1 MNALRHRRAVSGW
14 ATGLVV
20 IIGCG
25 LGLAACSGNGQALAQ
40 AACVHVDKSISLYK
54 QGIATTDPTRS
65 AALDQQAYVQLVDA
79 LPLAAQAAGKDSQW
93 QALMTTVSE
102 SSRVSES
109 HLVGA
114 LTDQCGMADQS
125 NPFEPPPTRPVPPPA
140 SIPPPATA
148 PGSP

>member
-1 MNALRHRRAVSGW
+1 
-14 ATGLVV
+14 
-20 IIGCG
+20 
-25 LGLAACSGNGQALAQ
+25 LAQ

-54 QGIATTDPTRS
+54 QATATTDPARS
-65 AALDQQAYVQLVDA
+65 AALYQQAYIQLVDA

-109 HLVGA
+109 HLIGA
-114 LTDQCGMADQS
+114 MTDQCGMANQS

-140 SIPPPATA
+140 TA
-148 PGSP
+148 PGSS

>member
-1 MNALRHRRAVSGW
+1 MTSLGSRRTASGW
-14 ATGLVV
+14 ATGIV
-20 IIGCG
+20 IIVGCG
-25 LGLAACSGNGQALAQ
+25 LGLAACAGNGQALAQ
-40 AACVHVDKSISLYK
+40 QACVHVGKSISLYN
-54 QGIATTDPTRS
+54 QASATTDPTRS
-65 AALDQQAYVQLVDA
+65 AALDQQAYIQLVDA

-109 HLVGA
+109 HLIGA
-114 LTDQCGMADQS
+114 LTDQCSMANQS

>member
-1 MNALRHRRAVSGW
+1 VPRW
-14 ATGLVV
+14 ATGIV
-20 IIGCG
+20 IIAGCG

-40 AACVHVDKSISLYK
+40 AACVHVDKSIALYK
-54 QGIATTDPTRS
+54 QSTATSDPTRS
-65 AALDQQAYVQLVDA
+65 EALGQQAYVQLLDA

-125 NPFEPPPTRPVPPPA
+125 SPFAPSPSRPVPPPA
-140 SIPPPATA
+140 SVPPPATA

>member
-1 MNALRHRRAVSGW
+1 VAGI
-14 ATGLVV
+14 VV

-25 LGLAACSGNGQALAQ
+25 LGLAACGGNGQALAR
-40 AACVHVDKSISLYK
+40 AACVHVDKSISLYH
-54 QGIATTDPTRS
+54 QATATTDPTRS
-65 AALDQQAYVQLVDA
+65 AALDQQAYLQLVEA

-109 HLVGA
+109 HLIGA
-114 LTDQCGMADQS
+114 LTDQCGMANQAG
-125 NPFEPPPTRPVPPPA
+125 PFEPSPSRPVPPPA

-148 PGSP
+148 PGGP